1 MVPNRGML
9 IVFEG
14 LDRSGKSTQCERLV
28 EYLRKGGENVEHMRF
43 PNRTTP
49 IGQMIN
55 NYLTGQ
61 TDQDDHVI
69 HLLFSANRWEAA
81 KTIECHIHS
90 GTTVVIDRYSYS
102 GAVYSAAKQIPNM
115 DLAWCRQPE
124 VGLPRPDLCLFL
136 SLSSEEA
143 AMRGGFGNER
153 YEKQELQDRVRKLY
167 GEMRKHDDEGE
178 DIAVVDAGRSV
189 DAVADE
195 VVKAVKQAKVKLDS
209 EGSELRHMRP
219 W

>member
-1 MVPNRGML
+1 ML

-28 EYLRKGGENVEHMRF
+28 QHLREQGETIEHMRF
-43 PNRTTP
+43 PNRSTP

-55 NYLTGQ
+55 SYLTGE

-81 KTIECHIHS
+81 KAIEHHINT
-90 GTTVVIDRYSYS
+90 GTTVIIDRYSYS
-102 GAVYSAAKQIPNM
+102 GAVYSAAKQIPSM
-115 DLAWCRQPE
+115 DLQWCRQPE

-136 SLSSEEA
+136 DLSSEEA
-143 AMRGGFGNER
+143 AKRGGFGTER

-167 GEMRKHDDEGE
+167 GEMRKHDDERE
-178 DIAVVDAGRSV
+178 DIRVVDAGAPV
-189 DAVADE
+189 DHVGRAILTIVE
-195 VVKAVKQAKVKLDS
+195 KAKAELDAN
-209 EGSELRHMRP
+209 GTELRQMRP